1 VNRSATLSIVT
12 VLMILSTR
20 VAAAQSSS
28 EEADRI
34 KESSVVLQEITSAP
48 DKGIP
53 KSVLDKAEAI
63 AIFPG
68 VLKAGLLIG
77 GHRGHGVISARNKKS
92 GAWSAP
98 GFLTLT
104 GGSIGAQIGAQA
116 TDLVLI
122 VMNERGVNNLVSNEF
137 KIGGDASVAAGP
149 VGREAEASTDIQ
161 LRAEILS
168 YSRARGLFAGVTLK
182 GSAIKEDEE
191 ANRRFYGKPLTNR
204 QILFE
209 PMKSAP
215 APVSNLQAVLRKIAK

>member
-1 VNRSATLSIVT
+1 
-12 VLMILSTR
+12 MILMTR
-20 VAAAQSSS
+20 MAAAQSAS
-28 EEADRI
+28 EEAARI
-34 KESSVVLQEITSAP
+34 KEAGVVLQEITAAP
-48 DKGIP
+48 DKGVP

-77 GHRGHGVISARNKKS
+77 GHRGHGVISVRDRKAHT
-92 GAWSAP
+92 WSAP

-122 VMNERGVNNLVSNEF
+122 VMNQRGVNNLIANEF

-149 VGREAEASTDIQ
+149 VGRDAEASTDIQ
-161 LRAEILS
+161 MRAEILS

-182 GSAIKEDEE
+182 GSAIKEDED
-191 ANRRFYGKPLTNR
+191 ANQRFYGKPLRNR

-215 APVSNLQAVLRKIAK
+215 APVSELQDLLRKIAM